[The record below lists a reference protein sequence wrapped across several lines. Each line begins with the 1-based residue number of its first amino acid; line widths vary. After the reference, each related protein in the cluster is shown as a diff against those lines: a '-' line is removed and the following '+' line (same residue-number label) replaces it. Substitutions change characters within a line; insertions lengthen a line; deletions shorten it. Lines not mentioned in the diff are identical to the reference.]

1 MKKKDYDLIILVIAS
16 TGEIYDKLIE
26 FYWAKLIKYIKKNN
40 YKIKIFLVVGN
51 NNNNLENLI
60 EDNDIIKTDVEESLI
75 PGILIKTINAFE
87 MINKIYEYKQI
98 FRTNLSSFLILDN
111 MIKIHSNLSN
121 ENTYAGVIGEEKGTT
136 FVSGAGYWLSRD
148 NVELILNNTDKID
161 YNSQLD
167 DVTIGSMMNNNAKQL
182 LPRYDIIYNERVE
195 NKRELLK
202 NIINS
207 GNYHIRIKNQEDRS
221 LDIEYMKEFTN
232 ILYSD

>member
-1 MKKKDYDLIILVIAS
+1 MNKKDYDLIILVIAS

-51 NNNNLENLI
+51 NNNLENLA
-60 EDNDIIKTDVEESLI
+60 EDNDIIKTDIEESLI

-87 MINKIYEYKQI
+87 MINKIYEYKHI

-121 ENTYAGVIGEEKGTT
+121 ENTYAGVMGEEKGTT

-148 NVELILNNTDKID
+148 NVEFILNNKDKID

-167 DVTIGSMMNNNAKQL
+167 DVTIGSLMNNNAKQL

-207 GNYHIRIKNQEDRS
+207 GHYHIRIKNQQDRS